1 MIRKAIS
8 CGLLT
13 LPNKKLDLVVHISSG
28 DGGKATQTCS
38 RRLESVRNGS
48 AVLVLVGKVL
58 RHVGENQIR
67 DKSAGVFEGHR
78 CSHIQLLAPMLGEHT
93 LKSVFHWICV

>member
-1 MIRKAIS
+1 M
-8 CGLLT
+8 
-13 LPNKKLDLVVHISSG
+13 DLVVHISSG

-67 DKSAGVFEGHR
+67 DKCASHNEGHR
-78 CSHIQLLAPMLGEHT
+78 
-93 LKSVFHWICV
+93 

>member
-1 MIRKAIS
+1 MFAAQV
-8 CGLLT
+8 G
-13 LPNKKLDLVVHISSG
+13 NVH
-28 DGGKATQTCS
+28 QTCS
-38 RRLESVRNGS
+38 RRLESVRNDS

-78 CSHIQLLAPMLGEHT
+78 CTHIPFIGYDVRRTH
-93 LKSVFHWICV
+93 S

>member
-1 MIRKAIS
+1 M
-8 CGLLT
+8 
-13 LPNKKLDLVVHISSG
+13 DLVVHISSG

-67 DKSAGVFEGHR
+67 DKSAGVFEGQR
-78 CSHIQLLAPMLGEHT
+78 CNILAPMLGEHT
-93 LKSVFHWICV
+93 LKVKSIGHNRSRC